1 MTVIPIFYPGINCL
15 YDINTNLKTLKR
27 MKAALDKEG
36 LNPYLMVQPIGFR
49 CPEVENEV
57 TGYLALPEV
66 PLGKC
71 FCSVEIM
78 NYNMVKLFAC
88 ILICLIFIIE

>member
-1 MTVIPIFYPGINCL
+1 M

-27 MKAALDKEG
+27 MKVALDKEG

-66 PLGKC
+66 PLGK
-71 FCSVEIM
+71 
-78 NYNMVKLFAC
+78 
-88 ILICLIFIIE
+88 